1 MMKRLFP
8 CLAILLVCCSACDK
22 RQQTIHHPNAQELP
36 VSRVVMYQSGIGYVE
51 RNAVIEGDE
60 LVLRIRPDQI
70 NDILKSLTVIDRGD
84 GRPVSIS
91 LPVDKNTLD
100 TLAQIPEQVQEG
112 GIRSLLSAFRG
123 AHVKVR
129 TRNGAYEGRVVGID
143 EKANRPWPRGE
154 LNIVNAE
161 KDEDT
166 ATLTLKTTED
176 VLEILALKDIKSVS
190 LYDKSLADGLDK
202 SLNISLNDGNWKQ
215 IELRIQ
221 MDSDKKR
228 ELALSYLVAMPTWKP
243 AYRLILSDNDQGTL
257 QGWAVVS
264 NVTGADWKDISFS
277 LVSGQP
283 MSFTYDLYRPQ
294 FLERPDLSGLAAQRA
309 VAPEVVESGYAK
321 PKAVRSSAMQDTVK
335 NAKVAAAPTA
345 AKKSK
350 GAGGRARQAVM
361 NDAVEESVY
370 FDAASMDTVVEEEVA
385 ESESAPIAANEMIN
399 SFTELAS
406 KAQIGSFDEY
416 KLASKLTIPDGN
428 TALVNLIQQNLTAR
442 DTRMFVKPNHVW
454 GFDGFHKGW
463 RQSQSFQTIELK
475 NEADVALDSGP
486 ITIYRESAVIGEGY
500 LSRTD
505 QNATAYITFA
515 NEGRLSVEVADTK
528 TENAFHLDNVENGR
542 CRVISERRLTHDFKF
557 TSHIPNTTTALLQ
570 LPMFSGWIPV
580 DFPENVVKND
590 NGYMISAQVPGNNT
604 SVLPLTMVQEVR
616 RTSRLNLIGGDCS
629 KAIESALAQ
638 NAIPAQD
645 VDRFKAYVADIKAL
659 DLNHVKMQSLEERR
673 NAVERDQRSLSET
686 LRGLKDIKS
695 SGADSL
701 KSQLM
706 KRQKDNDKTLVDITT
721 ELYSLQVQK
730 GEIELRM
737 KEYETLK
744 YQR

>member
-1 MMKRLFP
+1 MLKKIIP
-8 CLAILLVCCSACDK
+8 CLAVLGTCCCACETPK
-22 RQQTIHHPNAQELP
+22 TVNYPKAQELP

-51 RNAVIEGDE
+51 RNAVVDGNE

-129 TRNGAYEGRVVGID
+129 TRNGAYEGRIVGID
-143 EKANRPWPRGE
+143 EKNHRPWPRSE
-154 LNIVNAE
+154 LSIVNTE
-161 KDEDT
+161 KEEDNT
-166 ATLTLKTTED
+166 TLTLKTSQD
-176 VLEILALKDIKSVS
+176 VLEIIALKDIKSVS

-202 SLNISLNDGNWKQ
+202 SLNISLNDGSWKQ

-243 AYRLILSDNDQGTL
+243 AYRLILEDNDRGTL

-309 VAPEVVESGYAK
+309 VAPKVMESGYGAVKQAPRAPQAEASVMMNTAK
-321 PKAVRSSAMQDTVK
+321 PAASATM
-335 NAKVAAAPTA
+335 
-345 AKKSK
+345 AKKSRSM
-350 GAGGRARQAVM
+350 GGRAIYADTADMAVM
-361 NDAVEESVY
+361 EDAIE
-370 FDAASMDTVVEEEVA
+370 AEEEAMVQD
-385 ESESAPIAANEMIN
+385 SAPIEANEMIN

-428 TALVNLIQQNLTAR
+428 TALVNLIQENLTAR
-442 DTRMFVKPNHVW
+442 DTRMFTKPNHIW
-454 GFDGFHKGW
+454 SFDDFPKNW
-463 RQSQSFQTIELK
+463 RQTQSFQTIELK
-475 NEADVALDSGP
+475 NEANVALDSGP
-486 ITIYRESAVIGEGY
+486 ITIYRDSAVIGEGY
-500 LSRTD
+500 LSRTNQD
-505 QNATAYITFA
+505 ATAYITFA
-515 NEGRLSVEVADTK
+515 NEGRLAVELIDTK
-528 TENAFHLDNVENGR
+528 SDTSVKLDSVKNGR
-542 CRVISERRLTHDFKF
+542 CSVISERLLTQEFKF
-557 TSHIPNTTTALLQ
+557 ESHIQNATTALLQ
-570 LPMFSGWIPV
+570 LPMFSNWTPV
-580 DFPENVVKND
+580 NFPENVIKND
-590 NGYMISAQVPGNNT
+590 SGYMISVQVPANH
-604 SVLPLTMVQEVR
+604 SAHLPLTMRHETR
-616 RTSRLNLIGGDCS
+616 HSSRLNTVSGDCS
-629 KAIESALAQ
+629 KAVETALNQ
-638 NAIPAQD
+638 NLIPEQD
-645 VDRFKAYVADIKAL
+645 VERFKAYLNDIKAL
-659 DLNHVKMQSLEERR
+659 DMNGVKTQSLQERR
-673 NAVERDQRSLSET
+673 NEIERDQRSLSET
-686 LRGLKDIKS
+686 LRDLKDIKS

-706 KRQKDNDKTLVDITT
+706 KRQKDNEKALVDITT
-721 ELYSLQVQK
+721 ELYALQVQK

-737 KEYETLK
+737 KEYETLS

>member
-1 MMKRLFP
+1 MKKLIP
-8 CLAILLVCCSACDK
+8 CLTVLLACCAACDTQK
-22 RQQTIHHPNAQELP
+22 TINYPKAQELP

-51 RNAVIEGDE
+51 RNAVIDGDE

-100 TLAQIPEQVQEG
+100 ALAQIPEQVQEG

-129 TRNGAYEGRVVGID
+129 TRNGAFEGRVVGID
-143 EKANRPWPRGE
+143 ERSNRPWPRGE
-154 LNIVNAE
+154 LNIVNTE
-161 KDEDT
+161 KEEDH
-166 ATLTLKTTED
+166 ATLTLKTPED
-176 VLEILALKDIKSVS
+176 VLEIIALKDIKSVS
-190 LYDKSLADGLDK
+190 LYDKSLSDGLDK

-243 AYRLILSDNDQGTL
+243 AYRLILGDNDKGTL

-264 NVTGADWKDISFS
+264 NVTGADWNDISFS

-309 VAPEVVESGYAK
+309 VAPEVVQSGYAASNK
-321 PKAVRSSAMQDTVK
+321 KESISAVQSSARM
-335 NAKVAAAPTA
+335 NAMRATAAPKTKAMGSRGLYDEAADDTA
-345 AKKSK
+345 IMEDSIATE
-350 GAGGRARQAVM
+350 
-361 NDAVEESVY
+361 EES
-370 FDAASMDTVVEEEVA
+370 FEQGA
-385 ESESAPIAANEMIN
+385 APIAPDEMIN
-399 SFTELAS
+399 SFTDLAS

-428 TALVNLIQQNLTAR
+428 TALVNLIQKNLTAR
-442 DTRMFVKPNHVW
+442 DTRMFTKPKNIR
-454 GFDGFHKGW
+454 GFDSFHKGW
-463 RQSQSFQTIELK
+463 RQSKSFQTIELK
-475 NEADVALDSGP
+475 NEAEVALDSGP
-486 ITIYRESAVIGEGY
+486 ITIYRDSAVIGEGY

-515 NEGRLSVEVADTK
+515 NEGRLSIEMINKKSETSIRL
-528 TENAFHLDNVENGR
+528 NRVENGYCQVR
-542 CRVISERRLTHDFKF
+542 AERHLTNEFKF
-557 TSHIPNTTTALLQ
+557 ESHIQNSTTALLQ
-570 LPMFSGWIPV
+570 LPAFSGWTPV

-590 NGYMISAQVPGNNT
+590 NGYMISAQIPANGST
-604 SVLPLTMVQEVR
+604 LLPLTMRYDTQKSV
-616 RTSRLNLIGGDCS
+616 RLNQISGDCV
-629 KAIESALAQ
+629 KAVENALEQ
-638 NAIPAQD
+638 NLIPAQD
-645 VDRFKAYVADIKAL
+645 IERFRAYLTDIKAL
-659 DLNHVKMQSLEERR
+659 DTNNVKMKSLQEQR
-673 NAVERDQRSLSET
+673 NEIERDQRSLSET

-706 KRQKDNDKTLVDITT
+706 KRQKDNDKKMVDITT
-721 ELYSLQVQK
+721 ELYALQVQK

-744 YQR
+744 YHK